1 MAKMFTE
8 TTPRIVQRDCTYIF
22 ATALFGSCD
31 LATAMEKSFCESVPL
46 TSKYVFLT
54 NSYHNKPHWKDKI
67 GQIEA

>member
-1 MAKMFTE
+1 MAKMFDNTE
-8 TTPRIVQRDCTYIF
+8 NCTERLYIYF

-31 LATAMEKSFCESVPL
+31 LAMAMEKSFCESVPL